1 MVGEK
6 DLEKI
11 SAGEPY
17 EKLEEIINRLDFSE
31 SQINEYNQKINNLGK
46 HRVEKILDE
55 TGVELD
61 GVYDMRGQGRELAQ
75 DLHSSYKPVIDSIAR
90 RSDKVERHREI
101 ETRSGGDCVPTQWVI
116 DEVSEDIEKEVHNR
130 LKQNPGYNG
139 KVDRRKVKH
148 VLGEITESYHSDLG
162 YNFSSLEDIDL
173 EEINLEDSLYTEEES
188 GLFEDQ
194 GYELSGSE
202 DYTL

>member
-11 SAGEPY
+11 STGEPY
-17 EKLEEIINRLDFSE
+17 EKLEEIINRLDFSD
-31 SQINEYNQKINNLGK
+31 SQLDEYAQKINSPGK

-55 TGVELD
+55 TSVALD

-90 RSDKVERHREI
+90 GSDKVERHREL
-101 ETRSGGDCVPTQWVI
+101 ETRSGGDCVPTQWVVE
-116 DEVSEDIEKEVHNR
+116 EVSEEIEKEVHNR
-130 LKQNPGYNG
+130 LKQSPGYNG
-139 KVDRRKVKH
+139 KVDGRKVKH
-148 VLGEITESYHSDLG
+148 VLGEVAESYHSDLG
-162 YNFSSLEDIDL
+162 YSFSSLEEIDL
-173 EEINLEDSLYTEEES
+173 EEVDLDDSLYNEEES

-194 GYELSGSE
+194 GYELSDTE
-202 DYTL
+202 DYTI

>member
-11 SAGEPY
+11 SSRDPY
-17 EKLEEIINRLDFSE
+17 EKLEELTRTLDLSELDIEDYTGEINKS
-31 SQINEYNQKINNLGK
+31 GK

-90 RSDKVERHREI
+90 RSEKVERHREL
-101 ETRSGGDCVPTQWVI
+101 ETRSGGDCFPTQWVVE
-116 DEVSEDIEKEVHNR
+116 EVSEDIEKEVHNR

-139 KVDRRKVKH
+139 KVDGRKVKH
-148 VLGEITESYHSDLG
+148 VLGEVAESYHSDLG

-173 EEINLEDSLYTEEES
+173 EEIDLEDSLYNEEES
-188 GLFEDQ
+188 GLFEDE